1 MSYYKFKNVR
11 FNRLLSVILSACL
24 LLGTF
29 SGLLVFADDSID
41 IWDGSVSAPV
51 MVSEG
56 VYEISTPE
64 QLAFVIKMGGGEG
77 NTYKLTKD
85 IYLND
90 PTKINWSTGEVANG
104 YTANSW
110 YNAARGTANFT
121 PFSGTLDGNGHVV
134 YGLYYNDAAD
144 TKLNDSS
151 WLIGVGLI
159 PFMGK
164 GTVKNIGVD
173 KAYIYNYENFS
184 TAALIGGTMALMDG
198 TVDQCY
204 VGAEVTVKGYDV
216 AGLVGGGDPINVSI
230 KNSYSLAALEGE
242 HFAGGIVADTWTVG
256 DVSAEN
262 CYSIGKATGSTWR
275 PLACTNV
282 YQTENGAKATVVT
295 EASIKGEAA
304 KTTLSGFDFGSIWA
318 TTEDFPALKV
328 FLPEVIIPD
337 EDEQGFW
344 NGTVAKE
351 FGQGSGSDTDP
362 YIISKG
368 SELALAI
375 TKSEENKYYKLSND
389 IYLNDVSYSAWSES
403 TSNNVW
409 YSSINF
415 KGHLDGDGHIVH
427 GIWYPE
433 DHSGWTVGLIP
444 TLYGSATVKKVGV
457 CNSVIVGANTG
468 AIVGMT
474 RGDALKTIENCFAD
488 NSVSV
493 KGSDNASGI
502 LGYAGCSTQG
512 PELTV
517 KIKNCYSKAQL
528 SSGISANANGII
540 GTAWLTAYSVENC
553 YSIGFRPYNV
563 THYGHRTAAAWEYRA
578 ADGGEAR
585 EGLSTADFVKNLYT
599 DTGVSDEFK
608 VWTLIPS
615 VEEVKGLMALKNM
628 PKLDYVKDFQ
638 LINDDTP
645 KLNCFADYLSGKEL
659 GIPSYDDVS
668 GVWNGAVAPF
678 FEKGSGTK
686 TDPYLISKGSELA
699 LAISASEKGAYYKLT
714 KDIRL
719 NDVLTSDWSKNS
731 SNNPWFTNKEFSG
744 HLDGDGHIVRGIWY
758 AEGSNGWTVG
768 LVPTLSSGGSVKNVG
783 VCDSVIVGANAGAVV
798 GMTKSNSL
806 KVISNCFA
814 DDTVTVRGTDNASGI
829 LGYAGCSTKGPDV
842 TVKITN
848 CYSKAK
854 LSSGKPAFA
863 NGIIGT
869 AWLTAYSIENCYSVD
884 AMPYNI
890 TDVGHRT
897 AAVWDYRAS
906 DGGELRDG
914 VKISDFIKNIYTD
927 IGATDEFK
935 VWTLIEDTEEMFA
948 EKAKTSMSGLD
959 FDAVFETC
967 IGATPKLRVFKDY
980 DGNYFGPS
988 AEELAFG
995 GGKGTESDPYL
1006 IKNEAQLRYLIESK
1020 KTKNKYYK
1028 LVNDIEVTGEWY
1040 AFSNSD
1046 PAFSGTFD
1054 GCGHFIKGIRLSET
1068 PTKHNG
1074 EWFVS
1079 GGAGLFPY
1087 ITTSAVIR
1095 NLHVRDSVISGKAY
1109 VGAIAGFIRSEGD
1122 DTYAEITGCSA
1133 DESVTVKG
1141 QTAGGLV
1148 GGGARGLVLCYSYST
1163 AKVSNSGPKEQCSAL
1178 VGDIWSSDYKAYN
1191 CYSAGLK
1198 NFRDDKLAP
1207 SYSAAVYGTVS
1218 QNGTEKITSKQMLGT
1233 SAKRYMSDLDWNYWY
1248 VVNGDTPHVKVIPEG
1263 VGINDNGVKGRPW
1276 SGKLASGF
1284 AGGSGSKTDPYLIE
1298 TPEQLAF
1305 LVSSS
1310 GVSEG
1315 KYYKLVADIK
1325 LNDTSKPNW
1334 KSAARE
1340 WLSGWLV
1347 FSGHF
1352 DGNGHVVSGLY
1363 YNTKNVTY
1371 TALFPVVSAGA
1382 VIERLGVVDSY
1393 IKNVGSEDEHTYA
1406 AAINALVSYKYDGK
1420 NKKDMPVFSQCFIGI
1435 DVYVEG
1441 YFAGGIACGCG
1452 SPLFMENCYSV
1463 CTVSGNEFYGGL
1475 VGNAWCND
1483 VTIKNSYCAT
1493 ADRDPIGSNLGFD
1506 PRGRFT
1512 NVYVDG
1518 PTNSSVGVTRLSL
1531 INMQGTT
1538 AKERLAGLD
1547 FSKIWLTVEGGTPVL
1562 RCFADAE
1569 QYTSKREAEK
1579 IEISFATY
1587 GGSECEPIYGFAGV
1601 TKISEED
1608 LPVPTRMGYEF
1619 GGWHHF
1625 SDCTCPFSIDAFPDE
1640 NAVLYAKWISLG
1652 FTVDFESP
1660 LDTKY
1665 DLNSAAFNY
1674 RPGHSLYNPKFLH
1687 SGMGAVYCSGSDIE
1701 PMFMVNYK
1709 YPLEVGREYV
1719 LSFWVNTRS
1728 DHSATVQLLH
1738 ATEPQVDSAIVGYE
1752 TLIEEDKLALG
1763 EWTEY
1768 TYTFTANAP
1777 YMVIRS
1783 SEDAEL
1789 FFDDFSVLPTGK
1801 DGVLGEL
1808 SDPSDLMSEPN
1819 APKLSE
1825 IFLVVSVAAAGIVL
1839 LAGALLVTS
1848 VTVIAIRRKKRSA

>member
-1 MSYYKFKNVR
+1 MSYNKLKNTSFK
-11 FNRLLSVILSACL
+11 RLLSLLLSACL
-24 LLGTF
+24 LISSF
-29 SGLLVFADDSID
+29 CGLFVFANDGID
-41 IWDGSVSAPV
+41 VWDGSVSAPDK
-51 MVSEG
+51 VSEE

-64 QLAFVIKMGGGEG
+64 QLAFVIKTGGGEG

-90 PTKINWSTGEVANG
+90 PDKINWSTGEAASG
-104 YTANSW
+104 YTVNTW
-110 YNAARGTANFT
+110 YNAPRGTADFVLFN
-121 PFSGTLDGNGHVV
+121 GTLDGDGHVV
-134 YGLYYNDAAD
+134 YGLYYNDATD

-151 WLIGVGLI
+151 WVIGAGLI
-159 PFMGK
+159 PYMGK
-164 GTVKNIGVD
+164 GSVKNIGVD

-184 TAALIGGTMALMDG
+184 TGALIGGTIALMDG

-204 VGAEVTVKGYDV
+204 VGKEVTVGGYDV
-216 AGLVGGGDPINVSI
+216 AGLVGGGDPVNIRI
-230 KNSYSLAALEGE
+230 TNSYSLATLNGE
-242 HFAGGIVADTWTVG
+242 HLAGGIVADTWTVG

-262 CYSIGKATGSTWR
+262 CYTLGKATGATWR

-282 YQTENGAKATVVT
+282 YQTANGAQATVVT

-304 KTTLSGFDFGSIWA
+304 KTTLSGFDFGSVWV
-318 TTEDFPALKV
+318 TTEGFPTLKV
-328 FLPEVIIPD
+328 FAPEVVIPD

-375 TKSEENKYYKLSND
+375 TKSEENKYYKLSKD
-389 IYLNDVSYSAWSES
+389 IYLNDVSYDAWSES

-444 TLYGSATVKKVGV
+444 TLYGSATVKNVGV
-457 CNSVIVGANTG
+457 CDSVIVGANTG
-468 AIVGMT
+468 AVVGMT
-474 RGDALKTIENCFAD
+474 RGAALKIIENCFAD
-488 NSVSV
+488 DSVSV

-512 PELTV
+512 PDLTV
-517 KIKNCYSKAQL
+517 KIKNCYSKAEL
-528 SSGISANANGII
+528 SSGIAANANGII

-553 YSIGFRPYNV
+553 YSIGYRPYNV

-608 VWTLIPS
+608 VWTLLPS
-615 VEEVKGLMALKNM
+615 VEEVKGLTALKNM
-628 PKLDYVKDFQ
+628 PKLDYLKDFQ
-638 LINDDTP
+638 LINGDTP
-645 KLNCFADYLSGKEL
+645 KLKCFADYLSGKEL
-659 GIPSYDDVS
+659 GIPNYDDVS
-668 GVWNGAVAPF
+668 GVWNGTVAPF

-699 LAISASEKGAYYKLT
+699 LAVSASEKGAYYKLT

-719 NDVLTSDWSKNS
+719 NDVSISDWSKNS
-731 SNNPWFTNKEFSG
+731 SNNPWFTNKEFTG

-758 AEGSNGWTVG
+758 PEGSNGWTVG
-768 LVPTLSSGGSVKNVG
+768 LVPTLGAGGSVKNIG

-798 GMTKSNSL
+798 GMTKSDSL

-814 DDTVTVRGTDNASGI
+814 DATVTVRGTDNASGI

-854 LSSGKPAFA
+854 LSSDKPAFA

-869 AWLTAYSIENCYSVD
+869 AWLTSYAIENCYSVD

-897 AAVWDYRAS
+897 AAVWDS
-906 DGGELRDG
+906 VSGKMRDG
-914 VKISDFIKNIYTD
+914 VKMSDFIKNIYTD

-935 VWTLIEDTEEMFA
+935 VWTLTEDTEEMFA

-1040 AFSNSD
+1040 SFSNSD

-1068 PTKHNG
+1068 PTKYNG

-1109 VGAIAGFIRSEGD
+1109 VGAVAGFIRSED
-1122 DTYAEITGCSA
+1122 DGAYAEITGCSA

-1148 GGGARGLVLCYSYST
+1148 GGGARGLLLCYSYST

-1198 NFRDDKLAP
+1198 NFRDDQLAP

-1218 QNGTEKITSKQMLGT
+1218 QKGTVKITSKQMLGT
-1233 SAKRYMSDLDWNYWY
+1233 SAKRYMPELDWEYWY
-1248 VVNGDTPHVKVIPEG
+1248 TVSGDTPHIRVIPEG
-1263 VGINDNGVKGRPW
+1263 VGITDEGVKGRPW

-1284 AGGSGSKTDPYLIE
+1284 AGGSGTETDPYLIE

-1310 GVSEG
+1310 GASSG
-1315 KYYKLVADIK
+1315 KYYKLISDIA
-1325 LNDTSKPNW
+1325 LNDTSKENW
-1334 KSAARE
+1334 KSSARE

-1347 FSGHF
+1347 FSGYF

-1382 VIERLGVVDSY
+1382 VIERLGVVESY

-1420 NKKDMPVFSQCFIGI
+1420 NKKDMPVFSQCFVGT
-1435 DVYVEG
+1435 DVYVEA

-1452 SPLFMENCYSV
+1452 SPLYMENCYSV
-1463 CTVSGNEFYGGL
+1463 CTLLGDEFYGGL

-1493 ADRDPIGSNLGFD
+1493 ADRDQIGGSLGFD

-1518 PTNSSVGVTRLSL
+1518 PINSSVGVTRLSL
-1531 INMQGTT
+1531 INMQGAT
-1538 AKERLAGLD
+1538 AKERLGGFD
-1547 FSKIWLTVEGGTPVL
+1547 FENIWLTVEGGTPVL
-1562 RCFADAE
+1562 RCFADAGR
-1569 QYTSKREAEK
+1569 YTSRREAEK

-1587 GGSECEPIYGFAGV
+1587 GGTECEPIYGFAGV

-1625 SDCTCPFSIDAFPDE
+1625 SDVTCPFSIDVFPDE

-1652 FTVDFESP
+1652 FSVDFENS
-1660 LDTKY
+1660 LDEKY
-1665 DLNSAAFNY
+1665 DLNSAAFNFK
-1674 RPGHSLYNPKFLH
+1674 PGHKLYNPKFLH
-1687 SGMGAVYCSGSDIE
+1687 GGMGSVYCSGSDTD
-1701 PMFMVNYK
+1701 PMFMINYK
-1709 YPLEVGREYV
+1709 NPLEAGKEYTV
-1719 LSFWVNTRS
+1719 SFWVNTRG
-1728 DHSATVQLLH
+1728 DKAATVQLLH
-1738 ATEPQVDSAIVGYE
+1738 ATEPQVDSAVVGYE
-1752 TLIEEDKLALG
+1752 NIVEADKLVLG

-1777 YMVIRS
+1777 YMIIRTAKG
-1783 SEDAEL
+1783 AEL
-1789 FFDDFSVLPTGK
+1789 FFDDFTVLPTGK
-1801 DGVLGEL
+1801 TGEL
-1808 SDPSDLMSEPN
+1808 
-1819 APKLSE
+1819 
-1825 IFLVVSVAAAGIVL
+1825 
-1839 LAGALLVTS
+1839 GALLSDFDPSQVENEPDNKAAS
-1848 VTVIAIRRKKRSA
+1848 NGFIIVIAIIAASLVAAVAVAAVLITKKRKNKKA